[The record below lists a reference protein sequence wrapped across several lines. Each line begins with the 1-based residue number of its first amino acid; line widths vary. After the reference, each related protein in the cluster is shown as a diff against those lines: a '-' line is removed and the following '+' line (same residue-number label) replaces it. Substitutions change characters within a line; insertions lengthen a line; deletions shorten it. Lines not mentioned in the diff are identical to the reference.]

1 MIKWFFHIW
10 LVFVTWGMGRG
21 GVKFKQYSINI
32 FRLTNKITIK
42 TYDIITQKCNSAAN
56 LKSSNLVWAVLK
68 NVPLS
73 ETVI

>member
-1 MIKWFFHIW
+1 MIFSHMTCFCH
-10 LVFVTWGMGRG
+10 MGDGEG

>member
-1 MIKWFFHIW
+1 MFIIKYKKKRSNDFFTYDLFLSHGG
-10 LVFVTWGMGRG
+10 WGGG

-56 LKSSNLVWAVLK
+56 LKSSNLV
-68 NVPLS
+68 
-73 ETVI
+73 